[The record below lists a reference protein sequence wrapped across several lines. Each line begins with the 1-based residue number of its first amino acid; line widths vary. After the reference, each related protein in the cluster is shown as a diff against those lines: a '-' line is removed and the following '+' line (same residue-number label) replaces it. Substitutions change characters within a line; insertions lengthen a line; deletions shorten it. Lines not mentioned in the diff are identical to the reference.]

1 MTVYVSLE
9 FGGTEGC
16 CGVTQIKDFSTPWP
30 HGEVKGSGKNEEE
43 AYKALFDNLMVLD
56 PQEDSDEWGRVLQI
70 WFFKP
75 RDFAGNDA
83 GEYQA
88 EPFRKLIETIPNV
101 INLGEHR
108 NPNSGNLIQGYQWEF
123 QV

>member
-1 MTVYVSLE
+1 MVAVSLN
-9 FGGTEGC
+9 FGSTEGC
-16 CGVTQIKDFSTPWP
+16 CGVTQVKDFSTVPWS
-30 HGEVKGSGKNEEE
+30 HGEVKGHGNTVEA
-43 AYKALFDNLMVLD
+43 AYKNLFDNLMGMD
-56 PQEDSDEWGRVLQI
+56 PHTEDDWGRVLQI

-83 GEYQA
+83 AEYAA
-88 EPFRKLIETIPNV
+88 EPFRQLIETIPNV